1 MADSNLKT
9 IKIATYAN
17 NGHNNFFINYTKQIA
32 TVSKQCLQLTRFN
45 RSQLLK
51 L

>member
-9 IKIATYAN
+9 LKIATYTN
-17 NGHNNFFINYTKQIA
+17 NSYNNFFINYTKQIA

-45 RSQLLK
+45 RAQLIK